1 MGDASQNGKSK
12 KVALIST
19 CVFLVLNNI
28 RAVNNQA
35 AFYGFTDI
43 LSAPKTKIT
52 TTNNKESSG
61 CSEIT
66 HVLIIMSI
74 KIKGN

>member
-19 CVFLVLNNI
+19 CVFVVLNNI

-35 AFYGFTDI
+35 AFYGFTDMHQR
-43 LSAPKTKIT
+43 PK
-52 TTNNKESSG
+52 
-61 CSEIT
+61 
-66 HVLIIMSI
+66 LQQQII
-74 KIKGN
+74 KKVVVAVK